1 MKKFFKILFPTALIG
16 MMFACEAELA
26 PITIKPDPVF
36 DKTGL
41 YGTALQNHPQI
52 PQPPPVPPQN
62 SPDKCSARCRQ

>member
-41 YGTALQNHPQI
+41 YTVKPYRFTTKKR
-52 PQPPPVPPQN
+52 P
-62 SPDKCSARCRQ
+62 

>member
-36 DKTGL
+36 DKIRSL
-41 YGTALQNHPQI
+41 YGEYHIDLRRRRDR
-52 PQPPPVPPQN
+52 
-62 SPDKCSARCRQ
+62 S